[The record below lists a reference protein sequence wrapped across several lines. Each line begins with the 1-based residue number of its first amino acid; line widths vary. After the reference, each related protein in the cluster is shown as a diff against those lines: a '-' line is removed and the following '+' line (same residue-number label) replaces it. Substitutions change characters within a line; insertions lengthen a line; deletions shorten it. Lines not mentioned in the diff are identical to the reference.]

1 MEVVELSLSKII
13 PDPDQPR
20 KEFDPDAL
28 QELAESIRRYGLL
41 SPILVRYDGENYIII
56 AGERRFRALL
66 LNEAETVPALLYDE
80 DDFREISLV
89 ENLQREDLNPLEEA
103 RALKALMDEKSYR
116 QEDLALMIGKSRSYV
131 ANSVRLLQLDERT
144 AKAIVEE
151 EISEAHGRSLAGIRD
166 EEERKKLLKLI
177 LDNKLSVRST
187 EALVKKYK
195 KKQVLSEDVFLK
207 QALEEAESRLDTKL
221 ELQGDERR
229 GRLVIEYYGKEELE
243 RILELL
249 TGQ

>member
-66 LNEAETVPALLYDE
+66 LNEAETVPALLYAE

-131 ANSVRLLQLDERT
+131 ANSVRLLQLDEMT

-187 EALVKKYK
+187 EVLVKKYK

-221 ELQGDERR
+221 ELRGDERR

-243 RILELL
+243 RLLELL

>member
-1 MEVVELSLSKII
+1 MQVVELSLSKII

-20 KEFDPDAL
+20 KEFDPEAL
-28 QELAESIRRYGLL
+28 KELAESIRRYGLL

-56 AGERRFRALL
+56 AGERRYRALL
-66 LNEAETVPALLYDE
+66 LNGAKTVPALVHTE
-80 DDFREISLV
+80 DDFREVSLI
-89 ENLQREDLNPLEEA
+89 ENLQREDLNPIEEA
-103 RALKALMDEKSYR
+103 RALKVLMEEKSYR
-116 QEDLALMIGKSRSYV
+116 QEDLASIIGKSRSYV
-131 ANSVRLLQLDERT
+131 ANSIRLLKLDERT
-144 AKAIVEE
+144 TQAVLKE

-166 EEERKKLLKLI
+166 EEERQKLLQLI

-187 EALVKKYK
+187 ETLVKKHK
-195 KKQVLSEDVFLK
+195 KKQAVWEDVFLRR
-207 QALEEAESRLDTKL
+207 ALEEAENRLDTKV

>member
-1 MEVVELSLSKII
+1 MEVVELSLSSII
-13 PDPDQPR
+13 PDPNQPR
-20 KEFDPDAL
+20 KEFDPEAL
-28 QELAESIRRYGLL
+28 KELAESIRRYGLL
-41 SPILVRYDGENYIII
+41 SPILVRREGEHYVII

-66 LNEAETVPALLYDE
+66 LNGAKTVSALLHTK
-80 DDFREISLV
+80 DDFREVSLI

-116 QEDLALMIGKSRSYV
+116 QEELATLIGKSRSYV
-131 ANSVRLLQLDERT
+131 ANSIRLLQLDDRT
-144 AKAIVEE
+144 MDAILKE
-151 EISEAHGRSLAGIRD
+151 EISEAHGRSLVSIRN
-166 EEERKKLLKLI
+166 EKERKKLLQLI

-187 EALVKKYK
+187 ESLVKKHK
-195 KKQVLSEDVFLK
+195 KKAVWEDVFLK
-207 QALEEAESRLDTKL
+207 QALEEAESYLDTRL